1 MDSLINENER
11 LMIEIKIAA
20 KYRKSKNIIS
30 PKLSLLTNKLERNLV
45 RIAKLTPPEAL
56 ADPNH
61 VK

>member
-1 MDSLINENER
+1 
-11 LMIEIKIAA
+11 MIEIKIAA

-45 RIAKLTPPEAL
+45 RIAKLAPPEAL